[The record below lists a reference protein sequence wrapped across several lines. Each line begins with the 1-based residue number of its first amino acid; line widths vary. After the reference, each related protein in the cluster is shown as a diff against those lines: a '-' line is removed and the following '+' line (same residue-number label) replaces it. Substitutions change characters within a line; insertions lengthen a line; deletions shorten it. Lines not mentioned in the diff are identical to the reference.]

1 MFKTVQRN
9 IEQNDA
15 KVNELISQAIK
26 ATSSPASDPSQSLDA
41 LDQSIKRLTALRKK
55 LSTCND
61 AQAKLINQ
69 SRTRINHLGELYDM
83 QTFSDVKYERWS
95 KVRTD
100 RMIVDYMAR
109 RGYMKSAR
117 AMANSTNIDG
127 LVDLDEAE
135 AAAKIENSL
144 RLGHSVDLALTWCG
158 ENKQA
163 LKKMGVSITSPS
175 CRLLTVSSA
184 LWNISCDYNNA
195 SNS

>member
-1 MFKTVQRN
+1 VFKTVQRN